1 VTERFATVVVAARL
15 PIIVGWLATA
25 IGMALFMPTLH
36 EAQTGALGQLV
47 PADSRALEAE
57 ELSATAFRFPLASR
71 TVVVE
76 RDGDGLDGSRVA
88 ATARLINDVNEDRDP
103 GVGAAGAYGVAN
115 SIPGLAFARERGT
128 TAVSSLLF
136 ELDVSQRRRVGAAR
150 RYAAALD
157 APPESFVGITG
168 AIPARDEQAGLIE
181 ETLPVIELVTVA
193 LIASIVAAYLR
204 SLLAPVVTL
213 ITVAV
218 AYLVSVRFVAGVGE
232 SLGLAVPPEVEPIM
246 VALLFGVV
254 TDYGLFYMSRFRRR
268 LREGGDPRT
277 AARETAVEL
286 TPLIIVCGVSVAAGA
301 AALAIA
307 DLGFLRAF
315 GPGMAVAVLIGMT
328 VTVTFMPAVLAT
340 LGRALLWPGPRHRP
354 VRTAAAMGWLDRLL
368 VTAVR
373 APGRTT
379 VVSLLLLALMAS
391 GLAWLKVG
399 NPLIRG
405 LPADSEPRIA
415 YEELGKGFAPGAMS
429 PTTLVVTGDGIAR
442 HREELVAL
450 QAVLGNQPGVAGVIG
465 LATTPAPPGF
475 GIVTSPSGDAVRFVL
490 IGEHDPLSADAVR
503 LLRNLD
509 ARLGDLLDAV
519 DLPDARALFA
529 GDTAITG
536 ELIDT
541 AGADLFRVVPVVLVA
556 LVLILAVYLRAL
568 LAPLYLVLLAALAPL
583 AALGLAV
590 VFFQGVLGQPELTYF
605 VPLAA
610 GVLLIALGSDYNIFL
625 VGRIWDEASRL
636 PLREAIVA
644 AGTGASHAIT
654 AAGLVLAASFA
665 ALALV
670 PLTAFHQLAFVL
682 AVGLLIDAFLVR
694 SVLTPAVIALV
705 GERSSW
711 PSRRLT
717 PERVR
722 LPDPPPAVTRPGP
735 AAR

>member
-1 VTERFATVVVAARL
+1 MTERFATLVVAARL
-15 PIIVGWLATA
+15 PIILGWIAAA
-25 IGMALFMPTLH
+25 IAMAQLLPTLH

-47 PADSRALEAE
+47 PTDSRAIEAE
-57 ELSATAFRFPLASR
+57 ELSAGAFRFPLASR

-76 RDGDGLDGSRVA
+76 RDGEGLDVSRVT
-88 ATARLINDVNEDRDP
+88 ATARLITDVNEDRAP
-103 GVGAAGAYGVAN
+103 RVGAAGAYGIAN
-115 SIPGLAFARERGT
+115 SITGLEFARESGT
-128 TAVSSLLF
+128 TAISALLF
-136 ELDVSQRRRVGAAR
+136 ELDVNQRRSVAAAR
-150 RYAAALD
+150 RYVAALD
-157 APPESFVGITG
+157 APAESYVGITG
-168 AIPARDEQAGLIE
+168 AIPARDEQAAVIAD
-181 ETLPVIELVTVA
+181 TLPVIELVTVG
-193 LIASIVAAYLR
+193 LIAVIVAIYLR

-213 ITVAV
+213 VTVAL
-218 AYLVSVRFVAGVGE
+218 AYLVSVRFVAGIGE
-232 SLGLAVPPEVEPIM
+232 QLGLGVPPEVEPIM

-268 LREGGDPRT
+268 LREGIEPRA
-277 AARETAVEL
+277 AARDTAVEL
-286 TPLIIVCGVSVAAGA
+286 TPLIIVCGVSVAVGS
-301 AALAIA
+301 AALVVA

-315 GPGMAVAVLIGMT
+315 GPGMAAAVLVGLT

-340 LGRALLWPGPRHRP
+340 LGRVLLWPGPRHRP
-354 VRTAAAMGWLDRLL
+354 VRTGAATGWLDRLL
-368 VTAVR
+368 ATAVA
-373 APGRTT
+373 APRRTT
-379 VVSLLLLALMAS
+379 AVCLLLLAVMAS
-391 GLAWLKVG
+391 GLVWLEVG

-405 LPADSEPRIA
+405 LPRDSEPRVA
-415 YEELGKGFAPGAMS
+415 YEQLGKGFAPGVLS
-429 PTTLVVTGDGIAR
+429 PTTLVVTGDGIVR
-442 HREELVAL
+442 RRQELFAL
-450 QAVLGNQPGVAGVIG
+450 QAVLADQPGIAGVIG
-465 LATTPAPPGF
+465 IATSPAPPGF
-475 GIVTSPSGDAVRFVL
+475 GVVASPSGNAVRFVL
-490 IGEHDPLSADAVR
+490 ISEHDPLSANAVR

-519 DLPDARALFA
+519 GLQDARALFA

-541 AGADLFRVVPVVLVA
+541 AGADLLLVVPVVLVA
-556 LVLILAVYLRAL
+556 LILILAIYLRAL
-568 LAPLYLVLLAALAPL
+568 LAPVYLVLLAALAPL
-583 AALGLAV
+583 SALGLAV

-625 VGRIWDEASRL
+625 VGRIWDEAARL

-694 SVLTPAVIALV
+694 SVLTPAVIAMV

-722 LPDPPPAVTRPGP
+722 LPQPPPAVSRP
-735 AAR
+735 R